1 MYFHL
6 INFCTESPFVHFFS
20 SPKRYRHKA
29 MCVQNYH
36 SHPNLL
42 KITAIVESW
51 PHSDSKVHYSNVL
64 VLIAADLEQN
74 KAQTIYRSTIKS
86 SQSQHRFSALTKN
99 KDKEHH
105 LIRFHYLEQQHSDT
119 PTHQFIF

>member
-1 MYFHL
+1 M
-6 INFCTESPFVHFFS
+6 
-20 SPKRYRHKA
+20 
-29 MCVQNYH
+29 
-36 SHPNLL
+36 
-42 KITAIVESW
+42 TAIVGSW

-64 VLIAADLEQN
+64 VLIAADIEED

-105 LIRFHYLEQQHSDT
+105 LIRFHYLEQQRSDM
-119 PTHQFIF
+119 PTHPSIF